1 MYSEGSS
8 MTDVLNVAVR
18 DEKGTS
24 AARRLRRDGKLPAV
38 LYGHGE
44 ENVSLAVDA
53 HELDAVI
60 RHGGKLVDLHGGVTQ
75 TALIR
80 EVQWDAFGT
89 QVLHLDFTRVS
100 AQERVEMSVPV
111 ELRGEAEGL
120 KQGGIVEQL
129 VHDLTVECPAAAIP
143 ERISIRIADLGV
155 GQSITVADIEL
166 PENVTIVNAAE
177 TAVVHCVAAAVEP
190 EEEEA
195 AASEAGA
202 EPEVI
207 GRKAEESEEGEG

>member
-1 MYSEGSS
+1 

-18 DEKGTS
+18 DTKGTS

-44 ENVSLAVDA
+44 ENVSLSVNA

-60 RHGGKLVDLHGGVTQ
+60 RHGGKLVDLQGGVAQ

-89 QVLHLDFTRVS
+89 QVLHLDLTRVS
-100 AQERVEMSVPV
+100 AQESVELSVPI
-111 ELRGEAEGL
+111 EIRGEAAGV
-120 KQGGIVEQL
+120 KQGGIIEQM
-129 VHDLTVECPAAAIP
+129 VHDVTVECPASAIP
-143 ERISIRIADLGV
+143 ERISIRINDLDV
-155 GQSITVADIEL
+155 GQSITVGDIEL
-166 PENVTIVNAAE
+166 PESVTILNPAE
-177 TAVVHCVAAAVEP
+177 TTVVQCVAAAVEE

-195 AASEAGA
+195 GASEVGA

-207 GRKAEESEEGEG
+207 GRKPEDSEDEG